1 MGEIKFGVKEDP
13 SGDGPNTTD
22 LMDKITSMPQ
32 ADLSGQ
38 LSKQS
43 GLSLKVTAPPK
54 VKKVPLTGEAAE
66 GMDIMDK
73 IFEEADQ
80 KHQLEDEIAAKK
92 EAAQEKVKA
101 KEAAEDAQQ
110 KVQAQKETMKVAEES
125 AKKVDDMK
133 QEIAQHEAKIA
144 DMEEKAEKDKAAEK
158 TKIDKEEKQK
168 KVADQK
174 AADKEAVRIA
184 EEEEVKNP
192 PPGSKFSA
200 DPAMTNTEKI
210 PAGQP
215 CKVLLQESEET
226 PWEFRAF
233 KAPQKCEEGYSCDKV
248 RDIAAI
254 SYFKEGSD
262 VSTEISGT
270 VYYCAK

>member
-1 MGEIKFGVKEDP
+1 MG
-13 SGDGPNTTD
+13 
-22 LMDKITSMPQ
+22 
-32 ADLSGQ
+32 
-38 LSKQS
+38 
-43 GLSLKVTAPPK
+43 
-54 VKKVPLTGEAAE
+54 
-66 GMDIMDK
+66 
-73 IFEEADQ
+73 
-80 KHQLEDEIAAKK
+80 
-92 EAAQEKVKA
+92 
-101 KEAAEDAQQ
+101 
-110 KVQAQKETMKVAEES
+110 
-125 AKKVDDMK
+125 K

-184 EEEEVKNP
+184 EEESQQKEIETKRAKVEEEKKKAEEEEVKNP

-200 DPAMTNTEKI
+200 DPALMNSEKI

-233 KAPQKCEEGYSCDKV
+233 KAPQKCEEG
-248 RDIAAI
+248 
-254 SYFKEGSD
+254 SD